1 MIILS
6 YFNDLSTTAFYFIFF
21 YQQTL
26 PSVFK
31 NKQLFMQLIL
41 TKVRAYL
48 YRGNYKV
55 SLCQYIY
62 LQCKLNIMSLPQKFY
77 LWRQITNFD
86 WKLSFVGCFAVVNR
100 RETFLCWFF
109 RVLWI
114 RWIKTLV
121 LAATEKFVED
131 FRWRFRFRDVRFKC
145 NLY

>member
-55 SLCQYIY
+55 SPCQYIY

-100 RETFLCWFF
+100 RETFLLLIFPGSVDTMNKNFGFSCHWK
-109 RVLWI
+109 I
-114 RWIKTLV
+114 
-121 LAATEKFVED
+121 
-131 FRWRFRFRDVRFKC
+131 RWRFPLKISFSWRKIQM
-145 NLY
+145 